1 MPPKA
6 KFTKEQII
14 EAALEIIRQEG
25 INRLTARELGSRLG
39 SSARPTFTIF
49 KNMEEVQKEAIKA
62 ARALY
67 NQYVQKGLK
76 GDLGFKGVGIQ
87 YIQFAREEPKLFQLL
102 FMTENKREPK
112 LSNVLSIIDDN
123 YEEILLSVQ
132 KDYELDT
139 ENSWKLYRHLW
150 LYTHGIATLCATK
163 ACLFTDKE
171 IKEMLSETF
180 TSILVRLKE
189 NENVKG

>member
-67 NQYVQKGLK
+67 NQYIQKGLK
-76 GDLGFKGVGIQ
+76 SDLGFKGVGIQ